1 MHICIVSETYP
12 PEING
17 VAKTL
22 YRIAQDLKQLGHRVS
37 IIRPHQQG
45 EARISSRADESIV
58 PSLPI
63 PLYQGLH
70 FGLPCRNRL
79 RAIWKDQPPD
89 IIYVATEGPLGLS
102 AINVALKTGIAV
114 TSGFHTN
121 FHKYMRHYRL
131 PGMAKLTE
139 RFLRKTH
146 NKTLRTFAPTQD
158 VINQLNKMGVANTR
172 LLGRGVDCE
181 LFNPKKRNIAL
192 RQSWGLQSDEDA
204 AAIFVSRIAAEKN
217 IPLAIEAFKQIKRT
231 RPEISCIF
239 VGDGPEKLRLQKQYP
254 QFKFVGMQTGEQ
266 LSNYYA
272 SGDLFIFPSL
282 TETFGNVIAE
292 AMASALVP
300 VAFDYAAARS
310 LITDSE
316 NGFLAPYDN
325 ADAFLK
331 KTAEAIQHSTE
342 WPSIRLQARKKAEEL
357 NWLSI
362 VEKFATE
369 LHIAFIE
376 HNSHEPHPL
385 TSAPKHS
392 DKNSALAGF
401 N

>member
-1 MHICIVSETYP
+1 
-12 PEING
+12 
-17 VAKTL
+17 
-22 YRIAQDLKQLGHRVS
+22 
-37 IIRPHQQG
+37 
-45 EARISSRADESIV
+45 
-58 PSLPI
+58 
-63 PLYQGLH
+63 
-70 FGLPCRNRL
+70 
-79 RAIWKDQPPD
+79 
-89 IIYVATEGPLGLS
+89 
-102 AINVALKTGIAV
+102 
-114 TSGFHTN
+114 
-121 FHKYMRHYRL
+121 
-131 PGMAKLTE
+131 
-139 RFLRKTH
+139 
-146 NKTLRTFAPTQD
+146 
-158 VINQLNKMGVANTR
+158 
-172 LLGRGVDCE
+172 
-181 LFNPKKRNIAL
+181 
-192 RQSWGLQSDEDA
+192 
-204 AAIFVSRIAAEKN
+204 
-217 IPLAIEAFKQIKRT
+217 
-231 RPEISCIF
+231 
-239 VGDGPEKLRLQKQYP
+239 
-254 QFKFVGMQTGEQ
+254 MQTGEQ

-316 NGFLAPYDN
+316 NGFLAQYDN

-342 WPSIRLQARKKAEEL
+342 WPSIRLQARKKAEKL

-369 LHIAFIE
+369 LYIAFIE